1 MAKIPSSRNVQTSG
15 SGLAF
20 ASLLFVLSSIPL
32 KSQLACDG
40 LNSQASASDQQLK
53 WERMLAG
60 ESAERYSLRGVGVPD
75 GVPFLIQGKPAPDDF
90 VDAQCIDIHGMHEP
104 CKLKVDRTNQAIGV
118 WNPPGNDFDT
128 WLEAL
133 VSL

>member
-1 MAKIPSSRNVQTSG
+1 
-15 SGLAF
+15 
-20 ASLLFVLSSIPL
+20 
-32 KSQLACDG
+32 
-40 LNSQASASDQQLK
+40 
-53 WERMLAG
+53 MLAG

-104 CKLKVDRTNQAIGV
+104 CKLKVDRTNQGIGV